1 MDYINEV
8 CQWCGEAFKEGD
20 DIVVCPECGTPQH
33 RECWKQ
39 HGHCV
44 NSDKH
49 SPDFVWAPQI
59 KEPVKPQEPIKAEPV
74 NKDES
79 AKGGIGTQITDPQQ
93 FEQILLG
100 ENISKKDEEFD
111 SIKVS
116 EAALYLQAGNRRYIS
131 KFLKQRDKHSKLS
144 WNWGAFFF
152 APAWFFYRKLYKA
165 GTLFLAL
172 TVALTLF
179 TNSYAVKLYE
189 ISEKML
195 ASISEVY
202 ESKDTAA
209 YEKLLSSK
217 EFNTQRQ
224 AISKGAAVLALVTFV
239 LPNGIA
245 ALAANSL
252 VKKKMKQDIEKV
264 HTETDDPQVSKILIM
279 QKGGTAPFLFCA
291 VFFIA
296 PYLASFLM
304 TAAQW
309 FIDIF

>member
-1 MDYINEV
+1 
-8 CQWCGEAFKEGD
+8 
-20 DIVVCPECGTPQH
+20 
-33 RECWKQ
+33 
-39 HGHCV
+39 
-44 NSDKH
+44 
-49 SPDFVWAPQI
+49 
-59 KEPVKPQEPIKAEPV
+59 
-74 NKDES
+74 
-79 AKGGIGTQITDPQQ
+79 
-93 FEQILLG
+93 
-100 ENISKKDEEFD
+100 
-111 SIKVS
+111 
-116 EAALYLQAGNRRYIS
+116 
-131 KFLKQRDKHSKLS
+131 
-144 WNWGAFFF
+144 
-152 APAWFFYRKLYKA
+152 
-165 GTLFLAL
+165 
-172 TVALTLF
+172 
-179 TNSYAVKLYE
+179 
-189 ISEKML
+189 ML

-245 ALAANSL
+245 ALASNSL